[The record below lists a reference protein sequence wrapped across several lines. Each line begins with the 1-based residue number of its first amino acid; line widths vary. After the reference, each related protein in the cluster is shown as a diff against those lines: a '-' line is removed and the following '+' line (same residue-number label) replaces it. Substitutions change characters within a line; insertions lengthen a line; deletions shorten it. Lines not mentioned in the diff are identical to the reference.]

1 MLLTNAKLN
10 HKSDKV
16 EPSRFTDEG
25 YLKHKPYPVDIIHT
39 LSLGSPNIS
48 KLINLEVKENN
59 TIHVRPCLLLGFKIM
74 YPQVR
79 RYVGIVK
86 F

>member
-1 MLLTNAKLN
+1 MLLTDAKLN
-10 HKSDKV
+10 HKSNKV

-48 KLINLEVKENN
+48 KLINL
-59 TIHVRPCLLLGFKIM
+59 
-74 YPQVR
+74 
-79 RYVGIVK
+79 
-86 F
+86 